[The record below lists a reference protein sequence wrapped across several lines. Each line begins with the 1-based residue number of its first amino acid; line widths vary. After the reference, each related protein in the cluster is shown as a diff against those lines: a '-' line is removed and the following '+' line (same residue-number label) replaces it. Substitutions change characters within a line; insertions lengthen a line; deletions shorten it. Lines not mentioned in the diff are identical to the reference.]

1 MVAAD
6 SRARRGGESI
16 EMKEKIDLICDLLA
30 PVPYFSASVSMI
42 FINKAVIMQCP
53 HSMPFLTLPLGTE
66 DFQQQKQVANSSLIH
81 CGIQNGTQQS
91 QPGYMF
97 GKRNPTTHMWQFV
110 RSFIVAVL
118 VKYFVD
124 PKSSK

>member
-1 MVAAD
+1 M
-6 SRARRGGESI
+6 S
-16 EMKEKIDLICDLLA
+16 LIK
-30 PVPYFSASVSMI
+30 PTTSASVSMI

-91 QPGYMF
+91 QRNRF
-97 GKRNPTTHMWQFV
+97 GHFKKSFSAFPSSTMLMLYLFV
-110 RSFIVAVL
+110 QG
-118 VKYFVD
+118 
-124 PKSSK
+124 